1 MGYSVKWIVDNLGIT
16 RDMLRYYEKEK
27 LIPRRESSNPTN
39 NYREYSDE
47 DIERIW
53 GIKLLISI
61 GFTAKEI
68 YALINDP
75 DFDFGTA
82 MTKKVEELERKH
94 NDSLICLEYA
104 KSIKLT
110 GCIPTATEIGS
121 ICFDDFLKYAREE
134 WNFYNDP
141 RTAPFMNIADKL
153 ILKESQEW
161 SVNDVEHILGM
172 YESFDVEE
180 MMFTYALHGY
190 FQVISDMKEFGYD
203 N

>member
-1 MGYSVKWIVDNLGIT
+1 M
-16 RDMLRYYEKEK
+16 
-27 LIPRRESSNPTN
+27 
-39 NYREYSDE
+39 
-47 DIERIW
+47 
-53 GIKLLISI
+53 
-61 GFTAKEI
+61 
-68 YALINDP
+68 
-75 DFDFGTA
+75 
-82 MTKKVEELERKH
+82 
-94 NDSLICLEYA
+94 EYA

-141 RTAPFMNIADKL
+141 RTVPFMNIADKL
-153 ILKESQEW
+153 ILKEPQEW

-180 MMFTYALHGY
+180 MMFTHALHGY

-203 N
+203 SDIVQKVVRLLHEYIVGHNTEPITSGQITPQIFAKYIAPFFLEGDVAIQYERNYGKEGCLFIAKAIAFYGGYDIEKI